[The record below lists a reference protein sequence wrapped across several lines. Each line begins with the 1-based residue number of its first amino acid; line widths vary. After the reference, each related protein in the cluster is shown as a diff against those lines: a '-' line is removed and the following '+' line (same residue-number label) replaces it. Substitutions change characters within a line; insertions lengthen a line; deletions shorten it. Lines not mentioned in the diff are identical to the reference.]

1 MVDDEWWG
9 EGGGKVEGIKA
20 DGGKEKVS
28 LTDKSFSRVL
38 VVTSSVSVMVSS
50 IS

>member
-1 MVDDEWWG
+1 MCGWGGEW
-9 EGGGKVEGIKA
+9 GGGGQEEMKA
-20 DGGKEKVS
+20 DGRQEKVS
-28 LTDKSFSRVL
+28 LTDKSFSSVL

>member
-1 MVDDEWWG
+1 MKGWQ
-9 EGGGKVEGIKA
+9 GGGGRKEGA
-20 DGGKEKVS
+20 DEREEEVS
-28 LTDKSFSRVL
+28 LTDKSFSSVL

>member
-1 MVDDEWWG
+1 MKVWRWGGG
-9 EGGGKVEGIKA
+9 EGRKEVVEA
-20 DGGKEKVS
+20 DEREGKVS
-28 LTDKSFSRVL
+28 LTDKSFSSVL